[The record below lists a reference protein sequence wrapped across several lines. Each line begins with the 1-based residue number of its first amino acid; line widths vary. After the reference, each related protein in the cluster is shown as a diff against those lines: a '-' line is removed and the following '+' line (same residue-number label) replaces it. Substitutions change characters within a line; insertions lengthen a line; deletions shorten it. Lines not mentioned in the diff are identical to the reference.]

1 MARVDEPGYMS
12 YVFDTI
18 KRELNLIGIH
28 VDNMNIR
35 EDHNYGSIHSA
46 SSYHPMH
53 QQVGGGVVAEIEFSC
68 SEDDFVY
75 LRPFVQQAEMRRE
88 RIPGPV
94 GLYNVRQEFNLEQQ
108 FSIHEE
114 TRCICVMKLHATGGS
129 MNDFI
134 ESFRKGTEE
143 LRYAVE
149 SKKFDNEVDK
159 MLREE
164 DEYND

>member
-1 MARVDEPGYMS
+1 
-12 YVFDTI
+12 
-18 KRELNLIGIH
+18 
-28 VDNMNIR
+28 
-35 EDHNYGSIHSA
+35 
-46 SSYHPMH
+46 
-53 QQVGGGVVAEIEFSC
+53 
-68 SEDDFVY
+68 
-75 LRPFVQQAEMRRE
+75 
-88 RIPGPV
+88 
-94 GLYNVRQEFNLEQQ
+94 
-108 FSIHEE
+108 
-114 TRCICVMKLHATGGS
+114 